1 MDISHIIQILLSTL
15 ITIITAIIIYH
26 NRKIEG
32 LEKDRLKIMVDIEKH
47 KTDRSVEFGK
57 LTLQIE
63 QMKSLIRDELHET
76 RQAISKEMNGLRENI
91 FENFVQKDRR

>member
-1 MDISHIIQILLSTL
+1 MDISNIIQILLSTL

-32 LEKDRLKIMVDIEKH
+32 LEKDRLNILVDIEKL

-57 LTLQIE
+57 IMLQME
-63 QMKSLIRDELHET
+63 QMKSMVRDELHEIKQT
-76 RQAISKEMNGLRENI
+76 ISKEMNGLRENML
-91 FENFVQKDRR
+91 ENFVQKEDK

>member
-1 MDISHIIQILLSTL
+1 MDISHMIQILLSTL

-32 LEKDRLKIMVDIEKH
+32 LEKDRLNILVDIEKL

-57 LTLQIE
+57 IMLQME
-63 QMKSLIRDELHET
+63 QMKSMVRDELHEIKQT
-76 RQAISKEMNGLRENI
+76 ISKEMNGLRENML
-91 FENFVQKDRR
+91 ENFVQKEDK